1 MRYPLVNVYI
11 TNWKDPPC
19 SMGKSTISMAIFN
32 SYVSLPEGSFANH
45 HPLNYCRPWKSPI
58 RISDSLPTPC
68 RIYVNLSENRVHQNT
83 IVCYQLSDPNCHF
96 LGQQRY
102 FYLCLTAQMKNLTKK
117 QPARCLW
124 STPCQALRGKLP
136 WTKEQRPLW
145 GERKTTVRWRYCW
158 GETYAISMDWFK
170 EKNTGNSHISWEN
183 PLIIVS
189 QQYDSQYDYL
199 TITLMGSWSISR
211 WAISVIDTGLG
222 KYPKCSHHLTK

>member
-1 MRYPLVNVYI
+1 
-11 TNWKDPPC
+11 
-19 SMGKSTISMAIFN
+19 MAIFN

-145 GERKTTVRWRYCW
+145 GERKITVRWRYCW
-158 GETYAISMDWFK
+158 GETYVISMDWFK
-170 EKNTGNSHISWEN
+170 GKITGNSHISYFMGKS
-183 PLIIVS
+183 I
-189 QQYDSQYDYL
+189 DYSIPTVWL
-199 TITLMGSWSISR
+199 SVWLSYYNTYGIMIDIQMGYLSNR
-211 WAISVIDTGLG
+211 YRAR
-222 KYPKCSHHLTK
+222 

>member
-1 MRYPLVNVYI
+1 
-11 TNWKDPPC
+11 
-19 SMGKSTISMAIFN
+19 MAIFN

-158 GETYAISMDWFK
+158 GETYVISMDWFK
-170 EKNTGNSHISWEN
+170 GKITGNSHISYFMGKS
-183 PLIIVS
+183 I
-189 QQYDSQYDYL
+189 DYSIPTVWL
-199 TITLMGSWSISR
+199 SVWLSYYNTYGIMIDIQMGYLSNR
-211 WAISVIDTGLG
+211 YRAR
-222 KYPKCSHHLTK
+222 